1 MVTSKLLQFLF
12 KKIRCYRLHKKIII
26 FFLTKWCFTCYTV
39 FTSEVRNLKKS
50 VLTGLSFSIVAF
62 VLSMITII
70 VSFNSISNTK
80 RNFEASLSIITNIG
94 VLNSSIYIMSL
105 ILGCCLFIAS
115 LILLSLTLKLMASK
129 KDTLI

>member
-1 MVTSKLLQFLF
+1 
-12 KKIRCYRLHKKIII
+12 
-26 FFLTKWCFTCYTV
+26 
-39 FTSEVRNLKKS
+39 LKKS

>member
-1 MVTSKLLQFLF
+1 M
-12 KKIRCYRLHKKIII
+12 
-26 FFLTKWCFTCYTV
+26 
-39 FTSEVRNLKKS
+39 KKS